1 MSLCS
6 GSRIAARRVMMVRH
20 PAQQQKRSIVDYLTN
35 YPDKVR
41 IIYLFSTFS
50 FFPFLVS
57 PFVPN
62 WKKERKAKHGVHFPR
77 IVISV
82 WKIYQLFS
90 FLINGLLLP
99 FLVIHFIIVCF
110 YIYHRYFIF

>member
-41 IIYLFSTFS
+41 IIC
-50 FFPFLVS
+50 FFPLSCFSVCPKLE
-57 PFVPN
+57 
-62 WKKERKAKHGVHFPR
+62 KERKAKHGIHLPR

-82 WKIYQLFS
+82 WKIYQLCS
-90 FLINGLLLP
+90 FLN
-99 FLVIHFIIVCF
+99 
-110 YIYHRYFIF
+110 